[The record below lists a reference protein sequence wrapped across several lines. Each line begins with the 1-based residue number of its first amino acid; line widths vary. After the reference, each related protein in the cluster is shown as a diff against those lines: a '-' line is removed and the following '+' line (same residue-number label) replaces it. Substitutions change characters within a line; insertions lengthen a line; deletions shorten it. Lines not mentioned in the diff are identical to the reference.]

1 MFVVPPSGGC
11 DAGADTED
19 RLKAELQTT
28 GFAKDP
34 DAKYI
39 VELNGQRTSY
49 GEPIVDQEKRDAGA
63 AITDREDPPDDME
76 LVALARSGQWDA
88 FETLV
93 SRFESR
99 VFGLTRR
106 ILQQREDAEDATQQT
121 FLSVMENLDR
131 FRGEAA
137 FATWVLRIATNHALK
152 ILRKRQRR
160 RTVPLDLHG
169 GPNAGDG
176 ELPHPAFI
184 AQWSDDPADLAQR
197 AEVQQLLKEALA
209 ELNDKYRLVFMLRDV
224 QGFSTRETAEMLE
237 ITESNV
243 KVRLLR
249 ARLQLRE
256 RLTRV
261 LGDESTQVVPD
272 HDHP

>member
-1 MFVVPPSGGC
+1 M
-11 DAGADTED
+11 
-19 RLKAELQTT
+19 
-28 GFAKDP
+28 
-34 DAKYI
+34 
-39 VELNGQRTSY
+39 VE
-49 GEPIVDQEKRDAGA
+49 QEKHEGSA
-63 AITDREDPPDDME
+63 ATANHGDPPDDME
-76 LVALARSGQWDA
+76 LVALARNGQWDA

-131 FRGEAA
+131 FRGEAS
-137 FATWVLRIATNHALK
+137 FATWILRIATNHALK

-160 RTVPLDLHG
+160 RTVPLDLQG
-169 GPNAGDG
+169 SPDGGDG
-176 ELPHPAFI
+176 ELPHPDFI

-197 AEVQQLLKEALA
+197 AEVQQLLSEALT
-209 ELNDKYRLVFMLRDV
+209 ELDDKYRLVFLIRDV

-237 ITESNV
+237 LTESNV

-272 HDHP
+272 HDHH

>member
-1 MFVVPPSGGC
+1 M
-11 DAGADTED
+11 
-19 RLKAELQTT
+19 
-28 GFAKDP
+28 
-34 DAKYI
+34 
-39 VELNGQRTSY
+39 
-49 GEPIVDQEKRDAGA
+49 VDQQRHEGDATIVQHG
-63 AITDREDPPDDME
+63 DVPDDME
-76 LVALARSGQWDA
+76 LVTRAREGQWEA

-99 VFGLTRR
+99 VFGLSRR
-106 ILQQREDAEDATQQT
+106 ILQQRQDAEDATQQT

-131 FRGEAA
+131 FRGEAS

-160 RTVPLDLHG
+160 RTIPLDVQG
-169 GPNAGDG
+169 GSDGGDG
-176 ELPHPAFI
+176 ELPHPDYI
-184 AQWSDDPADLAQR
+184 AQWSEDPADLAQR
-197 AEVQQLLKEALA
+197 AEVQQLLSEALE
-209 ELNDKYRLVFMLRDV
+209 ELHDKYRLVFLPRDV

-249 ARLQLRE
+249 ARLQLGE

-261 LGDESTQVVPD
+261 LGDESTRMVPD
-272 HDHP
+272 HNHHE